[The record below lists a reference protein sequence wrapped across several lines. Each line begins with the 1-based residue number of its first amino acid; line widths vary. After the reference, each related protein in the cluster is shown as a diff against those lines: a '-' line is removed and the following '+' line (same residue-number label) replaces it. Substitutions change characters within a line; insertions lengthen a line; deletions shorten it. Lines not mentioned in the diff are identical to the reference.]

1 MLIYKITNNI
11 NSKVYIGQ
19 TTKTFEERKNAYFNE
34 YKWSKNPRVIIQAM
48 RKYGFD
54 NFTFEIIENNI
65 NSQEELDK
73 KERYYIMEIYHSLV
87 NENGYN
93 VECGGNGKGKH
104 TFATRQK
111 ISNAQKGELNH
122 MFGKTGELNK
132 TSKKVIEL
140 TTGNIY
146 GSASEAARELKLGF
160 SHVCAVAR
168 GERGSTGG
176 YIFRYVDSNNN
187 PIKIKN
193 STKIKSL
200 KIKEKVL
207 PQYLYLI

>member
-65 NSQEELDK
+65 NSQKELDK

-160 SHVCAVAR
+160 SHVCAVAK